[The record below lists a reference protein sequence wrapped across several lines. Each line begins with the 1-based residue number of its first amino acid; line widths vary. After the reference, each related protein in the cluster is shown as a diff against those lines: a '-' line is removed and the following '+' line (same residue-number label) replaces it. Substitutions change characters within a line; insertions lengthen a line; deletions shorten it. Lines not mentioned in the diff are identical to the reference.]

1 MLGVWYSP
9 GMLNWLAYV
18 SDFID
23 DPDYEG
29 FETAEQFRSFCF
41 WLGEEGL

>member
-9 GMLNWLAYV
+9 GMTSIV
-18 SDFID
+18 SSVESFLD
-23 DPDYEG
+23 DPLNEG
-29 FETAEQFRSFCF
+29 TQIGEQFRSFCF